1 MTTFGER
8 RCDRQGYALHTAK
21 LLPRCRI
28 SLADTR
34 APPDRSPLMPS
45 QQDPLRPYTRYV
57 AVSAAVAGALILV
70 LMPLASALHRQW
82 ARHDVEAHSRA
93 VFDSVREVVSHQ
105 ITDGGAA
112 SLAALFERLTQEEKL
127 LAIGYCDQAGQLRLP
142 TKQMPANFSCA
153 QLART
158 DTASY
163 STIESDARPVLVG
176 SFPLQDGPDKGYL
189 AILHDPSFLE
199 ARASEAP
206 WNWALGIGGV
216 GVGIGALAAFLGVPY
231 LRQLRR
237 ARRRTTAT
245 RRAGGLSPRL
255 NSNAS

>member
-21 LLPRCRI
+21 LLRRCRI

-34 APPDRSPLMPS
+34 APPDRIPLMPS

-105 ITDGGAA
+105 
-112 SLAALFERLTQEEKL
+112 
-127 LAIGYCDQAGQLRLP
+127 
-142 TKQMPANFSCA
+142 
-153 QLART
+153 
-158 DTASY
+158 
-163 STIESDARPVLVG
+163 
-176 SFPLQDGPDKGYL
+176 
-189 AILHDPSFLE
+189 
-199 ARASEAP
+199 
-206 WNWALGIGGV
+206 
-216 GVGIGALAAFLGVPY
+216 
-231 LRQLRR
+231 
-237 ARRRTTAT
+237 
-245 RRAGGLSPRL
+245 
-255 NSNAS
+255 